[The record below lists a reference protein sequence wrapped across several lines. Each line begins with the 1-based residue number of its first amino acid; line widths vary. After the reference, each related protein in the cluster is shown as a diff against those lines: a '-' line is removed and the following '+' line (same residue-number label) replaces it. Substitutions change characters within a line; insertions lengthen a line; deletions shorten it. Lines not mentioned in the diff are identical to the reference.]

1 METYTLTKL
10 SYTELGDIVYELFP
24 KALYD
29 EEPDFDSIR
38 KFENITKE
46 GFNYLLKANKPHHI
60 IEFMLF
66 ISGDADSCFDLTR
79 TILLYLVWLGMLPE
93 GDYHIKIRC

>member
-24 KALYD
+24 KASYD
-29 EEPDFDSIR
+29 EESDFDSVR

-46 GFNYLLKANKPHHI
+46 GFNDLLKANKPYHI

-66 ISGDADSCFDLTR
+66 ISGDARGCFGLTK
-79 TILLYLVWLGMLPE
+79 TILLYLVWLDMLPE
-93 GDYHIKIRC
+93 GDYHIKVSC